1 MHPASLCTCKVLEQ
15 GQATHQQQYCS
26 ESRTLWKWC
35 GLRKK
40 QLHFLSFRSQLYR
53 RGICLLP
60 AATQQIPRATLPR
73 FGMTILG
80 GQTTPLRTVSRV
92 LRVLWKSS
100 TITSAASG
108 RTLTRPQKL
117 PTTISSPP
125 ISYQYTST

>member
-26 ESRTLWKWC
+26 ESRTLSKWC

-60 AATQQIPRATLPR
+60 AAKQQIPRATLPR

-80 GQTTPLRTVSRV
+80 GQTTPLLTFTRV
-92 LRVLWKSS
+92 LPALLKSFP
-100 TITSAASG
+100 ITSAAS
-108 RTLTRPQKL
+108 
-117 PTTISSPP
+117 S
-125 ISYQYTST
+125 